1 MGAQLCQEQP
11 LFLVA
16 GLLLSLLTPA
26 LSPAPVTSEDV
37 ALLGE
42 VSETIRCFSRS
53 FEDLTC
59 FWDEEEAQHG
69 NHTYRFYYT
78 YNGEKAK
85 QCVLAVQ
92 RRSGSGRRYVCVFP
106 SSHEVR
112 LFTQLCIHVLDTPG
126 NQTKYSRE
134 VAVETVGLIA
144 PPVNITVIWTGAAGE
159 LQVSWEPPAT
169 EYTELFIYEILY
181 CIVGSM
187 ESPCRKQVHSTRACV
202 LHPLQPG
209 AKYHIRIRT
218 KPDGLSLDGF
228 WGPWSQAV
236 AAETPRSSGEI
247 GLRCF
252 TSDLRWVQC
261 EWTWDSADSNS
272 SHSLFYRSQGSS
284 DASRGQAWQRCQE
297 HSARPQNTHA
307 CMFQP
312 RNDSDIFILV
322 NISRRHPEPVLSYFG
337 EPFRMHQAVLT
348 SPPRILQANIS
359 GGQLRLQW
367 APPEEELAEYMVYQ
381 IRYSVENSLD
391 WKVLQIQHA
400 ANSETLDLRAGPR
413 YLLQVRAKP
422 NGQQLQGFW
431 SAWSE
436 TIVVESP
443 SGADLH
449 RVLGTFL
456 TDDSKQQQAN
466 TSFYNKPLEDVILPC
481 LLEVLSERKGAETPP
496 EPTLLK
502 TACPGSGIPEGPE
515 DEETSN
521 LSSPHQDYM
530 VLHPSSPTGSRYE
543 NEYLDNRGEGDDIYL
558 RGLAVLLLHV
568 PDAHSELRQDR
579 AEIQYNAQVPISLQ
593 AEHVPLG
600 GPVDS
605 EEEDW
610 ECPCSGKQS
619 MSTTD
624 ISNQSYLLMSSW
636 EQQPFL

>member
-1 MGAQLCQEQP
+1 MRSSTALWAPWNHPAGSRCIAPGHVSSTPCSPGPSTTSGSAPSQMACPWMDSGAPGLRQWLLKHPTPQGSLNCHNCPSGKASEEHQGRRLTTKEQEDRVWWKLREMAPGRLGTKEPTARAQLCEAYLQDLIHP
-11 LFLVA
+11 TNYKLPPCSC
-16 GLLLSLLTPA
+16 GLA
-26 LSPAPVTSEDV
+26 LSAWSSL
-37 ALLGE
+37 AL
-42 VSETIRCFSRS
+42 SC
-53 FEDLTC
+53 
-59 FWDEEEAQHG
+59 
-69 NHTYRFYYT
+69 
-78 YNGEKAK
+78 
-85 QCVLAVQ
+85 
-92 RRSGSGRRYVCVFP
+92 P
-106 SSHEVR
+106 
-112 LFTQLCIHVLDTPG
+112 
-126 NQTKYSRE
+126 
-134 VAVETVGLIA
+134 
-144 PPVNITVIWTGAAGE
+144 
-159 LQVSWEPPAT
+159 
-169 EYTELFIYEILY
+169 
-181 CIVGSM
+181 
-187 ESPCRKQVHSTRACV
+187 
-202 LHPLQPG
+202 
-209 AKYHIRIRT
+209 
-218 KPDGLSLDGF
+218 
-228 WGPWSQAV
+228 
-236 AAETPRSSGEI
+236 GEI

-252 TSDLRWVQC
+252 TSDLQWVQC

-297 HSARPQNTHA
+297 HRVKPQNTHA
-307 CMFQP
+307 CTFQP

-322 NISRRHPEPVLSYFG
+322 NISRGHPEPALSYFR

-400 ANSETLDLRAGPR
+400 ANSETLDLRAGPC

-436 TIVVESP
+436 TIVVEAP
-443 SGADLH
+443 SGAGSKDTGEPDAFTASFSVPGWIILSLTITLFFFVGLLGLRCSFPSAYSSVKRKLWPPAPDLH

-456 TDDSKQQQAN
+456 TDSKQQQAS

-515 DEETSN
+515 DEDASN

-579 AEIQYNAQVPISLQ
+579 AEIQYNPQVPSCLQ

-624 ISNQSYLLMSSW
+624 ISNQSYLLMRSW